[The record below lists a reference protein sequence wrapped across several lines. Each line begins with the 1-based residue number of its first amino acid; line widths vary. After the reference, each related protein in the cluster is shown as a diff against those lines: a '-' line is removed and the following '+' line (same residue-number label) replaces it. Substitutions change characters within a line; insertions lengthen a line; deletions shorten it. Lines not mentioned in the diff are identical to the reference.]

1 MVFAY
6 FFKKKLTF
14 PSGPWLQQTRPK
26 LVLNGNSCGQK
37 PIKIFFRLRLFL
49 DYFQKVATG
58 CHNKFWTGL
67 QQKNAQK
74 NREILFTFYLS
85 ISPFNLTIFFTINSK
100 F

>member
-1 MVFAY
+1 MDPIEVRVVKGEEKPDGIY
-6 FFKKKLTF
+6 IFKKNLTF
-14 PSGPWLQQTRPK
+14 SSGPWLQQTRPK

-67 QQKNAQK
+67 QQKN
-74 NREILFTFYLS
+74 
-85 ISPFNLTIFFTINSK
+85 
-100 F
+100 